1 MKWFQAGM
9 LGTAVLIG
17 TLGCGMLSGSASN
30 PTPTTVILAVPT
42 IPPPSPPPTL
52 PPPPVTVPGAQ
63 VVTVTEG
70 DLNQQLNQN
79 LPPDAHVS
87 NVFLDLHPGNTGN
100 VSATLRLNS
109 LTLQPN
115 ASLQVAVVNNRVVI
129 NVTQVRVGGFG
140 VPSSMIEPQVANLK
154 SLAERE
160 LNSQLAGVEA
170 NTGFKLQSISTTE
183 TDMRLTFAP

>member
-9 LGTAVLIG
+9 LGIALLIG
-17 TLGCGMLSGSASN
+17 ALGCGMLSDSASN
-30 PTPTTVILAVPT
+30 PTPTTVILVVPT
-42 IPPPSPPPTL
+42 VPPPPPPTL
-52 PPPPVTVPGAQ
+52 PPPLPTVPGAQ
-63 VVTVTEG
+63 VVTVTES

-79 LPPDAHVS
+79 LPPDGQVS

-115 ASLQVAVVNNRVVI
+115 ASLQVAVVNHRI
-129 NVTQVRVGGFG
+129 AIDVTQVRVGGFG

-160 LNSQLAGVEA
+160 LNSQLASVEA

-183 TDMRLTFAP
+183 TGMSLTFAP